1 MITEEII
8 FGSDNFLK
16 LVIHVNINVF
26 PSYHSLNCLLMRNN
40 LCAVICKSPGRFPS
54 LGHDKVCKI
63 MNLIFKYAFNEVLSP
78 YCASQYHETL

>member
-1 MITEEII
+1 
-8 FGSDNFLK
+8 
-16 LVIHVNINVF
+16 
-26 PSYHSLNCLLMRNN
+26 MRNN